1 MYSCYVFTHNT
12 QILYYFWYM
21 CRYNVIWPSQGIYVL
36 MYTHL
41 TCFWSIKL
49 IRLVMCV
56 CVWVCVLDLWM
67 LCIVLWRDVFES
79 LTCWLDLC
87 LSSLLVA
94 FISMCFSSLW
104 KTPFF
109 KLDSFSTDPR
119 QLPIYW
125 APWTSFLDRFYR
137 IFDPSSFL
145 EYVSIASWSIKKL
158 SIWLIDFRQNLVPSR
173 NFCRRQILDNTS
185 TDSYLDI

>member
-21 CRYNVIWPSQGIYVL
+21 CRYNVIWPSQGIHVL

-49 IRLVMCV
+49 IRLVVCV
-56 CVWVCVLDLWM
+56 CVYVLDLWM

-94 FISMCFSSLW
+94 FISMCFSTLW
-104 KTPFF
+104 KTH
-109 KLDSFSTDPR
+109 LLQAW
-119 QLPIYW
+119 QL
-125 APWTSFLDRFYR
+125 FDR
-137 IFDPSSFL
+137 L
-145 EYVSIASWSIKKL
+145 L
-158 SIWLIDFRQNLVPSR
+158 SIQPLGLPFSIEVITYSIYRGFWTLSW
-173 NFCRRQILDNTS
+173 
-185 TDSYLDI
+185 

>member
-21 CRYNVIWPSQGIYVL
+21 CRYNVIWPSQGIHVL

-49 IRLVMCV
+49 IRLVVCV
-56 CVWVCVLDLWM
+56 CVYVLDLWM

-119 QLPIYW
+119 QLLIYW

-145 EYVSIASWSIKKL
+145 EYVSIASRSIEKL
-158 SIWLIDFRQNLVPSR
+158 SVWLIDFRQNLDPSR
-173 NFCRRQILDNTS
+173 NFCRR
-185 TDSYLDI
+185 